1 MRPPVVL
8 SLTYSLFAPL
18 LFAADSGALAT
29 VPDRV
34 TAVAII
40 HEMNLARQNSTLYA
54 TFVEQT
60 RQNYSGHVC
69 LLPGNLRLCTHEGV
83 RALDEAIQFLRRA
96 KPQPPLAL
104 SPGLCLAAADHCRE
118 QAGGAT
124 GHYGSDGG
132 DPGNRINR
140 YGVVSQGWA
149 ENIAYGHHTARE
161 IVLALIVDDGVR
173 RRGHRKNIFNPT
185 YDVVG
190 AAYGPHARF
199 GSVCSID
206 FASGYAENKLA
217 RSGSDAQNSF

>member
-40 HEMNLARQNSTLYA
+40 HEMNLARQNPTLYA

-140 YGVVSQGWA
+140 YGGSRLG
-149 ENIAYGHHTARE
+149 GKHC
-161 IVLALIVDDGVR
+161 VR
-173 RRGHRKNIFNPT
+173 SP
-185 YDVVG
+185 YC
-190 AAYGPHARF
+190 A
-199 GSVCSID
+199 
-206 FASGYAENKLA
+206 
-217 RSGSDAQNSF
+217 